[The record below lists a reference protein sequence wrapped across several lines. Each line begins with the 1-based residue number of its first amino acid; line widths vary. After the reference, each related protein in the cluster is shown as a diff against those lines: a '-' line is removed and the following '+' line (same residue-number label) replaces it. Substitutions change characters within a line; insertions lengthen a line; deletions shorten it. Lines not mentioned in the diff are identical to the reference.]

1 MLCHSTMCHIRCHS
15 YLIWPFTSQPAGV
28 SWSNAGGPACAL
40 GRFHALCRLS
50 FCRALPGVLSGLLS
64 GGAAGAQVLEARV
77 DHARVVGILRKADH
91 LPLIKDYLLAVQK
104 ANLAAVN
111 EAVNELLVEEDD
123 FCGLRESI
131 TTYDNYDQVTAA
143 SPLHASWHNALSSSD
158 NLSICSHRR

>member
-1 MLCHSTMCHIRCHS
+1 M
-15 YLIWPFTSQPAGV
+15 
-28 SWSNAGGPACAL
+28 
-40 GRFHALCRLS
+40 
-50 FCRALPGVLSGLLS
+50 
-64 GGAAGAQVLEARV
+64 

-123 FCGLRESI
+123 FSGLRESI

-143 SPLHASWHNALSSSD
+143 SPLPASWHARLIFESQLCMVHD
-158 NLSICSHRR
+158 